1 MSSLDS
7 YKTQLLEQAA
17 QVGALK
23 FGNFTLK
30 SGRKSPYFFNAGL
43 MSDGTI
49 LYTVAQAYA
58 ATLCAAAS
66 DDDDD
71 SMVNP
76 FSDFDILFG
85 PAYKGISL
93 AACTSLVLASTYG
106 RDVKFAYD
114 RKEVKDHGEG
124 GNVVGWP
131 LGRNHKWRVV
141 IVDDV
146 MTTGLA
152 VSSTIKLVA
161 RQGGEVVGV
170 VQLLDR
176 EEFSEI
182 DERGCKVSSVMKLE
196 TLLGGKGKVRS
207 VLKMRDLVQWLE
219 EKEAQ
224 GQTTEEEKRSLRAMR
239 EYRDIYG
246 VSSS

>member
-7 YKTQLLEQAA
+7 YKTQLLEEAA
-17 QVGALK
+17 RVGALK

-49 LYTVAQAYA
+49 LHTVAQAYA
-58 ATLCAAAS
+58 ATLCAPAS
-66 DDDDD
+66 DDDDP
-71 SMVNP
+71 MANP

-93 AACTSLVLASTYG
+93 AACTALVLSMHG
-106 RDVKFAYD
+106 RDVRFAYD

-131 LGRNHKWRVV
+131 SGCNQKWRVV

-152 VSSTIKLVA
+152 ASSTIKLVA

-182 DERGCKVSSVMKLE
+182 DEHGCKISSVMKLE

-224 GQTTEEEKRSLRAMR
+224 GQTTEEEKKTLQEMR
-239 EYRDIYG
+239 EYRETYG

>member
-1 MSSLDS
+1 MSPLES

-49 LYTVAQAYA
+49 LHTVAQAYA
-58 ATLCAAAS
+58 ATLCASPSPGDPNA
-66 DDDDD
+66 
-71 SMVNP
+71 NP
-76 FSDFDILFG
+76 FTDFDILFG
-85 PAYKGISL
+85 PAYKGISF
-93 AACTSLVLASTYG
+93 AACTALVLASIHG

-114 RKEVKDHGEG
+114 RKEAKDHGEG
-124 GNVVGWP
+124 GNIVGWP
-131 LGRNHKWRVV
+131 SGGKEKWRVV
-141 IVDDV
+141 VVDDV

-152 VSSTIKLVA
+152 ASTAINHVV

-182 DERGCKVSSVMKLE
+182 DDQGRKVSSVMKLE
-196 TLLGGKGKVRS
+196 RLLGGKGKVRS
-207 VLKMRDLVQWLE
+207 VLKMRDLVKWLE
-219 EKEAQ
+219 EKEAR
-224 GQTTEEEKRSLRAMR
+224 GESSEEEMMSLQALR
-239 EYRDIYG
+239 EYRDTYG
-246 VSSS
+246 ITSF

>member
-49 LYTVAQAYA
+49 LHTVAQAYA

-66 DDDDD
+66 DDTT
-71 SMVNP
+71 VNP

-93 AACTSLVLASTYG
+93 AACTALVLASVYG

-114 RKEVKDHGEG
+114 RKEAKDHGEG

-131 LGRNHKWRVV
+131 SGRNEKWRVV

-152 VSSTIKLVA
+152 ASSAIKLVA

-176 EEFSEI
+176 EEFSDI
-182 DERGCKVSSVMKLE
+182 DEQGCKVSSVMKLE
-196 TLLGGKGKVRS
+196 SLLGGKGKVRS

-224 GQTTEEEKRSLRAMR
+224 GQTTDEEKRSLQAMR
-239 EYRDIYG
+239 EYRDTYG
-246 VSSS
+246 ISSS